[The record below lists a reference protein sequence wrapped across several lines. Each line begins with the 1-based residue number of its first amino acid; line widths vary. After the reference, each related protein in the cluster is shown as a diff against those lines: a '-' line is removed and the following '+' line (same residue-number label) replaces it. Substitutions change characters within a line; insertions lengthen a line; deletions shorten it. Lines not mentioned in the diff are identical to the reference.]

1 MKFMN
6 ITIVR
11 HVESEYNRDGIWA
24 GRADCALTEN
34 GIKAAQELGK
44 TLDTNFDVIY
54 CSPLKRTKQTL
65 FAIVPDA
72 EPVYDDRIIEISI
85 GDWENTSKNLYS
97 DHDRELFRKGL
108 LVPPGAE
115 THKEVDKR
123 VCDFLSDVFKK
134 YKEDERVLVVTHA
147 GVIRSIKRSFLNITK
162 NIQPSNFDTLV
173 LTPEDYKNYLD
184 RTEELER

>member
-1 MKFMN
+1 MD

-11 HVESEYNRDGIWA
+11 HAESEYNRDGIWA
-24 GRADCALTEN
+24 GRADCALTQK
-34 GIKAAQELGK
+34 GIEAAQELGK

-72 EPVYDDRIIEISI
+72 DPVYDDRIIEISI
-85 GDWENTSKNLYS
+85 GEWENTNKSLYS
-97 DHDRELFRKGL
+97 EQQRELFRKGL

-115 THKEVDKR
+115 SHKDVDKR
-123 VCDFLSDVFKK
+123 VCSFLSDVFEK
-134 YKEDERVLVVTHA
+134 YKEDERILVVTHA

-162 NIQPSNFDTLV
+162 NIQPSNLDTLV
-173 LTPEDYKNYLD
+173 LTPEDYKNYLY
-184 RTEELER
+184 RMQESER